1 MRIGLAVGAGGM
13 GGSSL
18 EPLLVVPEAE
28 RLGYDSVWVGE
39 AYGADAVSALGWLA
53 GRTERIRLGSSILQ
67 MPARTPAMTAM
78 SAAGLDQLSGGRLLL
93 GLGTSG
99 PQVAEG
105 WHGVAF
111 DRPLGRSR
119 EYVAIVRAALA
130 RETVRFEGEH
140 FRLPLPDGPGK
151 ALKLATRP
159 VQDPVPI
166 YLAAMGPKNTELVGE
181 VADGW
186 LPILFR
192 PESSGYFTELLE
204 KGAARSGRDAAQ
216 VAVTPMV
223 SILVTE
229 EGPQAV
235 AAGRDAMRPFLALY
249 VGGMGSRERNFYL
262 NLVAEYGFEAN
273 ARAVQDHYLAGRKQE
288 AEALLS
294 DELIDAVTVV
304 GPPAA
309 VRERLAAYAEAGVDT
324 LVYTKPHGLSDDA
337 HRDQLRLVA
346 EAAQG

>member
-18 EPLLVVPEAE
+18 EPLRVVPEAE
-28 RLGYDSVWVGE
+28 RLGYDAVWIGE

-67 MPARTPAMTAM
+67 MVARTPAMTAM
-78 SAAGLDQLSGGRLLL
+78 TAAGLDQVSEGRFVL

-111 DRPLGRSR
+111 DKPLARSR

-130 RETVRFEGEH
+130 RRTVRHEGQH

-151 ALKLATRP
+151 ALKLATHP

-166 YLAAMGPKNTELVGE
+166 YLAAMGPRNTELVGE

-186 LPILFR
+186 LPILYR
-192 PESSGYFTELLE
+192 PESAAYFRELLE
-204 KGAARSGRDAAQ
+204 KGAARSGRDAAE

-223 SILVTE
+223 SVLVTE
-229 EGPQAV
+229 EGPEAL

-249 VGGMGSRERNFYL
+249 VGGMGSREQNFYL
-262 NLVAEYGFEAN
+262 NLVAEYGFEAD
-273 ARAVQDHYLAGRKQE
+273 ARAVQDLYLEGRKAE
-288 AEALLS
+288 AEAALS

-304 GPPAA
+304 GPPGA
-309 VRERLAAYAEAGVDT
+309 VRERLAAYAEAGVHT
-324 LVYTKPHGLSDDA
+324 LVATKPHGLPDDR
-337 HRDQLRLVA
+337 HREQLRLI
-346 EAAQG
+346 AAAAG